1 MPCTETET
9 PLVKRI
15 DARGMDAGEI
25 AAGLRRA
32 DGFLSTT
39 VREIAR
45 SIVEGVREGGDR
57 ALLDYTERFDGVRP
71 ENVRVPAAEIEEARD
86 ALSDEIRESFLYA
99 IENVR
104 AFHRRGMG
112 RGGGER
118 RGGAPAGQRGG

>member
-1 MPCTETET
+1 
-9 PLVKRI
+9 
-15 DARGMDAGEI
+15 MDAGPV

-32 DGFLSTT
+32 DGFLSAT

-45 SIVEGVREGGDR
+45 GIVEGVREGGDR
-57 ALLDYTERFDGVRP
+57 ALLDYTERFDGVQP

-104 AFHRRGMG
+104 AFHRREIG
-112 RGGGER
+112 RADR
-118 RGGAPAGQRGG
+118 KSTR